1 MSGSLVQDN
10 SLRQIGKYQVLRE
23 LGRGAMGV
31 VYLARDP
38 SIGRLVAIKTIT
50 SAVVADADH
59 LDRFRREA
67 QAAGGLQHPNIVT
80 IYEMG
85 TEDGVPYLVME
96 YLDGEGLDRQ
106 IERCT
111 AIPFLERFGYI
122 VQLCRALQHAHRN
135 RVVHRDVKP
144 ANIVVKRDGT
154 IRVVDFG
161 IARLVDTSRTQTG
174 VMLGTMAY
182 MSPQQLSGQRA
193 DERSDIYATGVVA
206 YELIA
211 GKRPFTGENHGAL
224 ISAILSRTPEPLAKI
239 ALGCPPELVTI
250 IERAMH
256 KEDLQRYQSM
266 GTMLAELEPVWKRE
280 QQHGVY
286 QLMEHAQNL
295 LENENYTEARKQL
308 DQILRIDRESA
319 TAAVLL
325 EELRS
330 ARDGLALQEEVA
342 ELIGRGRKFLE
353 QELFSEAVANANSA
367 LQLDPK
373 SQGARDLL
381 SDAQEIEAAA
391 NRASDELPKS
401 TSMEDIEASEKSARA
416 PRSPVSSAELAKTR
430 LAAATI
436 PSRGAGQGSRTGS
449 ERRVPAG
456 ILVAQQPAKPQSKL
470 VFTFAAAIVGSVV
483 LAALV
488 YGWSWRKNSTLLRAS
503 TSPTP
508 ASSSSTPAP
517 VSLEDR
523 QRSLIAQAHQA
534 ADANDYPAA
543 LEKLDQAQQLKGPL
557 ETLVLDLRHK
567 FELEQQNSSAR
578 DVAVQERDLWTRGSS
593 ALAQNRL
600 DQAEKAF
607 RQILALPEG
616 GRRRADA
623 QQQLDEV
630 LPRRREEERLFAEAQ
645 RLART
650 DDSGSWQQA
659 TGLLDGLIALNG
671 PRQTQAQ
678 QLQVALRDKLASSN
692 AKIRAEQN
700 AADGFERMRF
710 AQLEGQFRQAQQ
722 RGDDSGRQLLRDLL
736 PQFQTIAEGGGSL
749 ASSARNY
756 TDNLIPAALK
766 DFDVR
771 AAKASDAADAARFN
785 DAVAHFRRAVEARD
799 TPALGSAVLQEF
811 QTIAAAGG
819 PRAAEAHRYV
829 SSLIPAAIH
838 EARPWPVIG
847 CPASAMGL
855 SPTIKPGDLVA
866 CGMLDAPKLKWVQ
879 FAWPEF
885 PPRAREAGQSSGLAM
900 LSIAVDEDGKVTDVR
915 PRGAKDSYGFVDA
928 ALSAARQ
935 WKTSPPRA
943 QGKSVKTSFA
953 VDISFAP

>member
-1 MSGSLVQDN
+1 MQDN
-10 SLRQIGKYQVLRE
+10 SLKRIGKYQVLRE

-96 YLDGEGLDRQ
+96 YLDGQGLDHLIAR
-106 IERCT
+106 RT
-111 AIPFLERFGYI
+111 AIPFLERFADI
-122 VQLCRALQHAHRN
+122 VQLCRALQHAHQH

-174 VMLGTMAY
+174 VMLGTVAY
-182 MSPQQLSGQRA
+182 MSPQQLGGQRA

-206 YELIA
+206 YELIG

-224 ISAILSRTPEPLAKI
+224 ISAILSRTPEPLAQI
-239 ALGCPPELVTI
+239 ALGCPPDLVSI

-280 QQHGVY
+280 QERGVH
-286 QLMEHAQNL
+286 QLMEHTQDL
-295 LENENYTEARKQL
+295 LKNENYSEARKQL

-330 ARDGLALQEEVA
+330 ARDGLALQEEIA
-342 ELIGRGRKFLE
+342 ELIGRGRKYLE
-353 QELFSEAVANANSA
+353 QGLFSEAMASANSA
-367 LQLDPK
+367 LRLDPK
-373 SQGARDLL
+373 SPGARTLL
-381 SDAQEIEAAA
+381 SDAQQFEAAA
-391 NRASDELPKS
+391 NQASDEPLESPSTLPDR
-401 TSMEDIEASEKSARA
+401 ERSERSARA
-416 PRSPVSSAELAKTR
+416 PRSPGSSTAGVQTR
-430 LAAATI
+430 PATAAVRGRATR
-436 PSRGAGQGSRTGS
+436 PARPG
-449 ERRVPAG
+449 PAG
-456 ILVAQQPAKPQSKL
+456 TMLAQAPARPPSKL
-470 VFTFAAAIVGSVV
+470 ALAFAVAIVGSIVS
-483 LAALV
+483 AALV
-488 YGWSWRKNSTLLRAS
+488 YGWSWRRNALSRAS
-503 TSPTP
+503 ASATP
-508 ASSSSTPAP
+508 LSSSTMPAP
-517 VSLEDR
+517 LSLEEQ

-534 ADANDYPAA
+534 ADANDYSAA

-557 ETLVLDLRHK
+557 ETLVVDLRHR
-567 FELEQQNSSAR
+567 FEREQKDSDAR
-578 DVAVQERDLWTRGSS
+578 DGARQERDLWTQGSS

-600 DQAEKAF
+600 DQAEQAF
-607 RQILALPEG
+607 QQILALPEG

-645 RLART
+645 QQARK
-650 DDSGSWQQA
+650 DDPGSWQQGA
-659 TGLLDGLIALNG
+659 KLLDSIIAANG
-671 PRQTQAQ
+671 PRRGQAR
-678 QLQVALRDKLASSN
+678 QLQAALRDKLTSSTS
-692 AKIRAEQN
+692 KGRAEQN
-700 AADGFERMRF
+700 AADSSERIRF
-710 AQLEGQFRQAQQ
+710 TELEAQFHQAQQ

-736 PQFQTIAEGGGSL
+736 PQFRTIAEEGGPLS
-749 ASSARNY
+749 SSARNY
-756 TDNLIPAALK
+756 TDTLIPAALK

-771 AAKASDAADAARFN
+771 ATKANDAADAARFN
-785 DAVAHFRRAVEARD
+785 DALSHFRRAVDAHD
-799 TPALGSAVLQEF
+799 GAALGSTVLQEF
-811 QTIAAAGG
+811 QAIAAAGG
-819 PRAAEAHRYV
+819 PRAAEASRYV

-838 EARPWPVIG
+838 DVRPWPVIG
-847 CPASAMGL
+847 CPAGALGL

-866 CGMLDAPKLKWVQ
+866 CGMLDAPKLKWLQ

-885 PPRAREAGQSSGLAM
+885 PARARQAGQSSGLAM
-900 LSIAVDEDGKVTDVR
+900 LSIAVDENGNVSDVR
-915 PRGAKDSYGFVDA
+915 PRGSRDSYGFFDA
-928 ALSAARQ
+928 AVSAAQQ
-935 WKTSPPRA
+935 WKTNAPRA

-953 VDISFAP
+953 VDISFTP